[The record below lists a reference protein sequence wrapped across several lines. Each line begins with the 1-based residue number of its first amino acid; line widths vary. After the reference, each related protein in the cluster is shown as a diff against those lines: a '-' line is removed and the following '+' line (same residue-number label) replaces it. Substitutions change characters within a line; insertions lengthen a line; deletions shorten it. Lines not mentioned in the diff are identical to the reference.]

1 MNGLHD
7 GTPYD
12 GRPVGNIPEFMPLD
26 NSLNRYIL
34 RSLQF
39 HCVLSR
45 FLLDGEGTDEDERNM
60 RFSFSTPKEISRL
73 LKHIWESKMGSHSL
87 AKIIPDVDM
96 ALKALEIFSH
106 AHGAAFEGLSN
117 INGHR
122 RILVGEGESVSWGG
136 ARNKDKGRECE
147 LTKNIFFHSDM
158 LKLCLKKKHNVSEF
172 FPDTTFFTIRKLA
185 LQTNEIKINRDI
197 NQSNR
202 IIHTFDL
209 R

>member
-1 MNGLHD
+1 
-7 GTPYD
+7 
-12 GRPVGNIPEFMPLD
+12 
-26 NSLNRYIL
+26 
-34 RSLQF
+34 
-39 HCVLSR
+39 
-45 FLLDGEGTDEDERNM
+45 
-60 RFSFSTPKEISRL
+60 
-73 LKHIWESKMGSHSL
+73 MGSHSL

-158 LKLCLKKKHNVSEF
+158 LNLCLKKNPKINQF
-172 FPDTTFFTIRKLA
+172 FPDTIFFTIKKLA
-185 LQTNEIKINRDI
+185 LRTNDKNIE
-197 NQSNR
+197 
-202 IIHTFDL
+202 TY
-209 R
+209 